1 MVWFLVSSQIRWC
14 NKRCTVRAIIT
25 IIGRRNDAIGG
36 DGVDPSRRHLA
47 TGALI
52 KGPQQQTLL
61 RHYWRIL
68 QNIIWFSDLS
78 WFCLVFFFI
87 YRYLFLSFSFFFK
100 TGWEGWEEL
109 EIEREKKIFIIKIP
123 LIACAWNGD
132 GGSRGG
138 GRWNHTVK

>member
-100 TGWEGWEEL
+100 DGVGGL
-109 EIEREKKIFIIKIP
+109 GGVGNRERKKIIFIIKIP

-138 GRWNHTVK
+138 EVKSHS